1 MKLHKNLIIFS
12 IFLINLVFAG
22 EYNYTDALAKAL
34 MFFEAN
40 RCGKKVHIHNR
51 FNWRGPCHIY
61 DGIDIG
67 EDLEGGYHDA
77 GDHVIFGM
85 PQTYAFSTLGWA
97 YYETK
102 DVYERTNQKIWM
114 LRTLKYFSDFFM
126 KCHRNPDVFYYQKG
140 DGAIDHNYWG
150 PPEMQGYQDYT
161 IARATKHK
169 ASPDTPAGDVA
180 ANAAAGMA
188 LMYLNYKDVD
198 YNYAVDCLT
207 HSITL
212 YRLARKYE
220 GLGTGDGFYTHDTFE
235 DDMSF
240 AGIWLARAAKEYG
253 DQRMKEDFGDLLNT
267 VFEFDIKNSTLS
279 VYQLFLNDAKMYL
292 DRKKGTDDPDDF
304 QYEPF
309 WPYCWGNIFMGSVL
323 LYGLEVDPVLK
334 AQGKRNPYLDQIRK
348 VIGNYAAGTSY
359 FSKTPGGLTYPNT
372 WGVLRYVSAAMFCF
386 SVYLKYK
393 PDEPNYQTWLSYIKS
408 QIDYILGDNPRI
420 TIDVD
425 HPDGFYNPGSYIVGW
440 GHNPP
445 KHPHHRAAHGSS
457 TNNMN
462 EPRYHKHILYGALVG
477 GPDSNDT
484 HNDVTTDY
492 VLNEV
497 AIDYNASAV
506 AGLSMAAYFWGQNQM
521 PEPDPEPEP
530 HPGDE
535 VYVTA
540 VMGQDSGQRS
550 QPTIYLFN
558 KCSYP
563 PRFLK
568 DLSYRYF
575 VDISELKQATTP
587 YSENNVEIEIAYN
600 PVSSAT
606 ISQSLIPY
614 DPSRNLYYVEVYY
627 PVDLPYFISVP
638 ILSPYA
644 PFQFALVFKSSTWEE
659 IWDSSNDY
667 SRIGIPNGNGY
678 EDSIKTY
685 RIPVYQ
691 KGVLIYGSEPGKVVD
706 PNDQPPLIYFKKP
719 YPNTTLSGKIYLE
732 GQTVDDKGI
741 EKFVFYIH
749 DPDTMQILW
758 VSTHT
763 QFIQANTTAT
773 FTTFWDSDDF
783 PNGTYIIRMVS
794 YDTNGQ
800 TGVAFAQINIDH
812 ESGQQ
817 QNYSYPVVKILF
829 PQNNDFISTNFE
841 VRANI
846 TDYYGI
852 THAEL
857 WLNNVFISSKTQ
869 GPFDWFIDVS
879 NYPEGSTITIKVVG
893 YNTLGLSSSDEI
905 KVYKVT
911 QTQQPSPTQ
920 IIFEYP
926 SDGATVSGV
935 VDIYIQIISSYTI
948 TKVEYYIDEVLKYQ
962 TNVSP
967 YIYSWDTTKVENTSH
982 TITVVVYDEVGISS
996 KTIVV
1001 NVLNV
1006 AEDQKPQIQ
1015 IVNLVDGETLVED
1028 KEVIIKIS
1036 DDKKL
1041 NFVKVK
1047 VLNNEF
1053 DHDLTSITTTY
1064 LEIKYLVKISSLA
1077 PNISYAVEVYA
1088 VDSSSQTTYLRY
1100 YFSVMEEK
1108 EELKGELKKIY
1119 FLSLNNDGIN
1129 DYINFNNKIDEFT
1142 LYNIKGEQIAKEKN
1156 IEKWYPNKTVS
1167 PNFYL
1172 YEAKMKDKLYKGIVI
1187 ITK

>member
-1 MKLHKNLIIFS
+1 MKKLINLIIL
-12 IFLINLVFAG
+12 FLIFIVSLVFAG
-22 EYNYTDALAKAL
+22 NYNYTDAMAKAL

-40 RCGKKVHIHNR
+40 RCGKNVHIHNR

-61 DGIDIG
+61 DGIDVG

-102 DVYERTNQKIWM
+102 NVYERTNQKIWM

-140 DGAIDHNYWG
+140 DGVIDHNYWG
-150 PPEMQGYQDYT
+150 PPEMQGYQDYK
-161 IARATKHK
+161 IGRATKHK
-169 ASPDTPAGDVA
+169 ASPDEPAGDVA

-240 AGIWLARAAKEYG
+240 AGMWLARAAKDYG
-253 DQRMKEDFGDLLNT
+253 DQKMKQDFGDLLNT
-267 VFEFDIKNSTLS
+267 VFGFDVKNSTLS

-292 DRKKGTDDPDDF
+292 DRKKGTNDPDDF

-309 WPYCWGNIFMGSVL
+309 WPYCWANIFMGSVL

-334 AQGKRNPYLDQIRK
+334 SQGKRNPYLEQIRK

-359 FSKTPGGLTYPNT
+359 FQKTPGGLIYPNT

-386 SVYLKYK
+386 SVYLKYN
-393 PDEPNYQTWLSYIKS
+393 PDEPNYQTWLNFIKS

-425 HPDGFYNPGSYIVGW
+425 HTNGFYNPGSYLVGW
-440 GHNPP
+440 GQNPP

-462 EPRYHKHILYGALVG
+462 EPRYHRHILYGALVG
-477 GPDSNDT
+477 GPDSTDT

-506 AGLSMAAYFWGQNQM
+506 AGLSMAAYFFGQNQM

-540 VMGQDSGQRS
+540 VMGQDSAQRS
-550 QPTIYLFN
+550 QPIVFLFN
-558 KCSYP
+558 KCGYP

-587 YSENNVEIEIAYN
+587 YSENNVKIEVAYN
-600 PVSSAT
+600 PVSSST

-614 DPSRNLYYVEVYY
+614 DPSRNLYYVEVNY
-627 PVDLPYFISVP
+627 PVDLPFYISVP

-644 PFQFALVFKSSTWEE
+644 PFQFALVFQSPNWEE
-659 IWDSSNDY
+659 IWDSRNDY

-678 EDSIKTY
+678 EDSVKTY

-691 KGVLIYGSEPGKVVD
+691 KGVLIYGSEPGKVID
-706 PNDQPPLIYFKKP
+706 TNDQPPLIYFKKP

-741 EKFVFYIH
+741 EKFVFYVH
-749 DPDTMQILW
+749 DPQTMQILW
-758 VSTHT
+758 VSTQT
-763 QFIQANTTAT
+763 QYVQANTTAT
-773 FTTFWDSDDF
+773 FTTFWDSDNF
-783 PNGTYIIRMVS
+783 PNGTYLIRMVS

-800 TGVAFAQINIDH
+800 TGVAFAQVNIDH

-817 QNYSYPVVKILF
+817 QDLSYPVVKITF
-829 PQNNDFISTNFE
+829 PQNNDVITTNFE

-846 TDYYGI
+846 TDYNGVSY
-852 THAEL
+852 AEL

-869 GPFDWFIDVS
+869 GPFNWPVDIS

-893 YNTLGLSSSDEI
+893 YNVLGLSSSDEI
-905 KVYKVT
+905 KVYKI
-911 QTQQPSPTQ
+911 TQQQQQSSTTQ
-920 IIFEYP
+920 VFFEYP
-926 SDGATVSGV
+926 QDGDTVSGI
-935 VDIYIQIISSYTI
+935 VDIYIRILSSYTI
-948 TKVEYYIDEVLKYQ
+948 TDVKFYIDGILKYQ
-962 TNVSP
+962 TNISP
-967 YIYSWDTTKVENTSH
+967 YIYSWDTTLVTNTTH
-982 TITVVVYDEVGISS
+982 TITVEVYDNVGMSS
-996 KTIVV
+996 KTITV
-1001 NVLNV
+1001 NVLNLQ
-1006 AEDQKPQIQ
+1006 EDQKPQIQ
-1015 IVNLVDGETLVED
+1015 IVNLTNGETITKD
-1028 KEVIIKIS
+1028 KNVIIKIT

-1041 NFVKVK
+1041 SVVQVKI
-1047 VLNNEF
+1047 NNEIIY
-1053 DHDLTSITTTY
+1053 DLKNLTTSQLELNY
-1064 LEIKYLVKISSLA
+1064 LLKISSFE
-1077 PNISYAVEVYA
+1077 NNKSYSLEVFA
-1088 VDSSSQTTYLRY
+1088 VDNSSQTSYLKY
-1100 YFSVMEEK
+1100 NFSVSTEIEN
-1108 EELKGELKKIY
+1108 EYGIRKIY
-1119 FLSLNNDGIN
+1119 FVSANNDGIN
-1129 DYINFNNKIDEFT
+1129 DAISFSKNVELFT
-1142 LYNIKGEQIAKEKN
+1142 LYNKKGELIVEEKN
-1156 IEKWYPNKTVS
+1156 IKLWQPKNLEPDFYIYKIKLENKW
-1167 PNFYL
+1167 
-1172 YEAKMKDKLYKGIVI
+1172 YKGIVVVL
-1187 ITK
+1187 K